1 MSKPLHPA
9 QKFLNHHSFVVF
21 VVTAAAML
29 TIVIALCY
37 NTFTEATTPVDVES
51 KVNVPTSFDA
61 VTEKKLESLHTRKD
75 QNLEVT
81 LPVDTRV
88 NPFVE

>member
-21 VVTAAAML
+21 VVIAAIALMSA
-29 TIVIALCY
+29 IALCY
-37 NTFTEATTPVDVES
+37 NTFTVATTPTNIES
-51 KVNVPTSFDA
+51 KVNVPTSFDTA
-61 VTEKKLESLHTRKD
+61 TEKKLESLHTRKD

-81 LPVDTRV
+81 LPVDARI